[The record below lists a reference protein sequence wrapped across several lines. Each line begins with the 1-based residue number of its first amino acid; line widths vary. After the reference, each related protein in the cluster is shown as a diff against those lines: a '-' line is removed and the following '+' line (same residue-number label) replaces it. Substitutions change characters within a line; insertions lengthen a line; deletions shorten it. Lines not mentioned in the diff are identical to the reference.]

1 MLDLHALTHPPD
13 DYDPAAIQLPPLR
26 IGPTLAEWEGQREQ
40 IRLMWLEYLGHGPE
54 QVPLEPETY
63 TQEDLGDVTRTLISY
78 QVEDGCR
85 VEAYLMLPKGDG
97 PFPGIVV
104 FHPTTNTTIEQPV
117 GFGVVPQL
125 QFGLNLARRGYATL
139 SPRNYIWSYRDI
151 TASKWSEY
159 ARTAGF
165 LLDTWPNWTGMGK
178 MLWDG
183 MRAVD
188 YLLAVPGVDGARLG
202 CIGHSLGAKE
212 VLYAMAFDER
222 LRAGISCEGGVG
234 MSFTNW
240 DAPWYLGKRIHKRPD
255 LDHHQLLALAAP
267 RALLV
272 FGGGREP
279 TNRPQGRGPG
289 ADGIKT
295 WNYMEAARPAYE
307 LYGAADALGY
317 LLHNQGHYL
326 PPEYEPAIYDWFAAF
341 MAG

>member
-1 MLDLHALTHPPD
+1 
-13 DYDPAAIQLPPLR
+13 
-26 IGPTLAEWEGQREQ
+26 
-40 IRLMWLEYLGHGPE
+40 LEYLGHGPE

-222 LRAGISCEGGVG
+222 LKAAGLTYEALTTFAGPRRLTLVVEGLPTATPV
-234 MSFTNW
+234 M
-240 DAPWYLGKRIHKRPD
+240 
-255 LDHHQLLALAAP
+255 
-267 RALLV
+267 
-272 FGGGREP
+272 P
-279 TNRPQGRGPG
+279 TNPTTSPG
-289 ADGIKT
+289 STCCPASMVVADR
-295 WNYMEAARPAYE
+295 WA
-307 LYGAADALGY
+307 
-317 LLHNQGHYL
+317 
-326 PPEYEPAIYDWFAAF
+326 
-341 MAG
+341 